1 MNNLPRLVG
10 EKIGWYQWKAKFA
23 VLNLEYNRK
32 IFEKLCDMV
41 LSTFGTI
48 GWHSG
53 RVPTRESSCRALLS
67 HN

>member
-10 EKIGWYQWKAKFA
+10 EKFGWYQWKAKFA
-23 VLNLEYNRK
+23 VLNIEYNRK
-32 IFEKLCDMV
+32 ILKKLYHMV

-48 GWHSG
+48 GWHSEKF
-53 RVPTRESSCRALLS
+53 PTRESSCRALLS